1 MRNYKLLLF
10 LSLLIFFGFQ
20 SITYGQ
26 NTQDDVF
33 YDYFL
38 VVDVSGS
45 MEGKPI
51 GSGHAVIFPE
61 VKRKIIDFLENNVR
75 PDTNVVIIPFSKG
88 VEEKQV
94 FFKTPVKSQEDIV
107 ELKNRINSLQ
117 AKGQETWIYHALDS
131 ALKWSEKLGKRAGS
145 SRKLIQ
151 TIYLY
156 TDGLNNGPDGLTLD
170 KILTKFRLR
179 RAETEHLYLTW
190 ITIGGARQPEEVI
203 DKTKGEPGVTLIKV
217 GPKDPVPSPP
227 GLVGVKPTTIDLQN
241 IYLSK
246 GKGVSKITFFPTPN
260 TRGKT
265 IVIKP
270 DFPQGLAVMV
280 SPHEMKTSVEPQD
293 IYFELGPNTKNGKYE
308 GKLRLSPLI
317 AEEFNIDPKE
327 IPVKFDYRK
336 PPVITLFFPSTFDM
350 QIPRGGGEQ
359 EQKIKVEFNETA
371 KAENMTIQLE
381 LVDNGKGSNIKIP
394 EHVCLRSNRVMQK
407 SQKIT
412 VDKDTKE
419 VSVYINISKKE
430 RPELK
435 LEKFEGEII
444 PHSDPGIE
452 VKIERNGKTSLIEA
466 STAFAEEKGIKF
478 KISEQPD
485 IKKYIIAGG
494 IGAVLLC
501 FLVFLLGRR
510 VGWWQSFDKKVLTDS
525 TGMSIKLKGLQ
536 DKNLWFS
543 PRLTFGSSKENID
556 IGTSGLLATLTLK
569 GGKCSITPNPK
580 SKGVVKI
587 AGSDI
592 EGAKVLPI
600 GSSFEVG
607 NRSFTLKTR

>member
-10 LSLLIFFGFQ
+10 FSLLIFFEFQ
-20 SITYGQ
+20 SITYAQ
-26 NTQDDVF
+26 NTQGDVV

-45 MEGKPI
+45 MEGKPL

-75 PDTNVVIIPFSKG
+75 SDSNVVIIPFSRG

-94 FFKTPVKSQEDIV
+94 FFKTPVKSQEDIA

-117 AKGQETWIYHALDS
+117 AKGQETWIYHALDT
-131 ALKWSEKLGKRAGS
+131 ALKWSEKVGKQAGS
-145 SRKLIQ
+145 SRKHIQ

-156 TDGLNNGPDGLTLD
+156 TDGLNNGPDSLTLD
-170 KILTKFRLR
+170 EILTKFRLR

-190 ITIGGARQPEEVI
+190 ITIGGALQPEEVKA
-203 DKTKGEPGVTLIKV
+203 KTKDEPGVTLKEV

-246 GKGVSKITFFPTPN
+246 GKSVSRITLFPTQN

-270 DFPQGLAVMV
+270 DFPQGLAVSV
-280 SPHEMKTSVEPQD
+280 SPQEMKTSDEPQD
-293 IYFELGPNTKNGKYE
+293 LHFELGPNTKEGKYE
-308 GKLRLSPLI
+308 GKLRLSSLI

-327 IPVKFDYRK
+327 IPVKFNYRK
-336 PPVITLFFPSTFDM
+336 PVITLFLPSTFDM
-350 QIPRGGGEQ
+350 RIPRGGGER

-381 LVDNGKGSNIKIP
+381 LVDKGKGSNIKIP

-419 VSVYINISKKE
+419 VSVYINIPKSE
-430 RPELK
+430 RPQLN

-444 PHSDPGIE
+444 PHSDPGIA

-478 KISEQPD
+478 TISEPPD

-494 IGAVLLC
+494 IGAVILC

-510 VGWWQSFDKKVLTDS
+510 AGWWQSFDNKVLTDS
-525 TGMSIKLKGLQ
+525 TGMETKLKKLQ
-536 DKNLWFS
+536 DNNLWFS
-543 PRLTFGSSKENID
+543 PKLTFGSSKENID
-556 IGTSGLLATLTLK
+556 IKASGLLATLTLN
-569 GGKCSITPNPK
+569 GGKCRIIPNPK
-580 SKGVVKI
+580 SKGAVKI
-587 AGSDI
+587 AGNDI
-592 EGAKVLPI
+592 EEPKNLPI

-607 NRSFTLKTR
+607 NRSFTLKTK